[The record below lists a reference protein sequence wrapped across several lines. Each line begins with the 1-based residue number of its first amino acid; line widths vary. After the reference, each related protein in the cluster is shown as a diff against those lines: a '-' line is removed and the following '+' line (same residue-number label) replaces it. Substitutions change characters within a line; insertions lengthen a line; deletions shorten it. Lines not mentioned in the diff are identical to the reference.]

1 MLSNWGHT
9 LRGVHALTSAT
20 SEHQTVSYIVSSAA
34 TDVRSADGKLRRREM
49 QIIYSSAHALPVEL
63 TAPSQKTAAQIIF
76 KCRPVGR
83 RLKL

>member
-34 TDVRSADGKLRRREM
+34 RRMCGLRTGNCGDERCRLYIAPLM
-49 QIIYSSAHALPVEL
+49 RYLWSSQLHHKKQL
-63 TAPSQKTAAQIIF
+63 
-76 KCRPVGR
+76 
-83 RLKL
+83 LK